1 MSEYQ
6 YCEFRAIDRPLTVK
20 EVAGLR
26 SYSSRARITTTS
38 FTNDHAWGS
47 FKGNVDVWME
57 K

>member
-20 EVAGLR
+20 EVAELR